1 MQNANRINAK
11 CTFRARARNVRWP
24 FLRLVGPALL
34 LSARLIHSSH
44 LALLV
49 VLIRAVGEALL
60 DARPP
65 GHLEARP
72 AIYIHG

>member
-1 MQNANRINAK
+1 MS
-11 CTFRARARNVRWP
+11 
-24 FLRLVGPALL
+24 
-34 LSARLIHSSH
+34 SASH

-49 VLIRAVGEALL
+49 FLIRAVGEALL

-72 AIYIHG
+72 AIYITWLMTFSRAVTKHKIEDKVQEEHRGHPHSLVK

>member
-11 CTFRARARNVRWP
+11 CTFRARAM
-24 FLRLVGPALL
+24 FVGPFFVWSCTPFERSLL
-34 LSARLIHSSH
+34 HSSH